1 MFPFRYNLKQADQ
14 KRATFAPDLNVL
26 FIMIMNKKFTFAI
39 LSISMITVMA
49 SAAVSPALA
58 NISRAFPEVSI
69 GMIKTVLTLPSL
81 FIIPFSIISGHLVH
95 RFGNKRVLVGGILIY
110 IVGGIAPVFVDS
122 ITELLIWRA
131 ILGCG
136 CGLIMPISQTLIAVN
151 FQGDLKAKIT
161 GYSGAASYLMGVI
174 ASFVVA
180 PLSSIDWH
188 YSFYIYLVA
197 VMVLVL
203 NIMLLPND
211 KPQKTEHQVA
221 SRKFPRYVW
230 WIIIGMLLVNIAFY
244 AVPANVALFMKE
256 QGIGHAQS
264 AGIVISAFMIAGFI
278 AGLTLLYLRNW
289 LKSYTV
295 LLGITVMGLGYITLS
310 LAHVMLAVIVGS
322 GLVGFS
328 FGVLFPSLLI
338 LITNKCS
345 GAACIL
351 ALSFS
356 SCAQFLGQFLSP
368 YVLQG
373 VKKIVGINSLRGDFT
388 ILAVT
393 LATTS
398 FVYLVV
404 KLIMAYHPIHRL
416 SFASNKNRFRISY
429 RLGELDA
436 DLEDAYHFNFFLG
449 KTQLFKLSRQIVVI
463 KSSSFRNPRPML

>member
-1 MFPFRYNLKQADQ
+1 
-14 KRATFAPDLNVL
+14 
-26 FIMIMNKKFTFAI
+26 MIMNKKLTFAI

-58 NISRAFPEVSI
+58 NISRAFPDVSI

-81 FIIPFSIISGHLVH
+81 FIIPFSLISGHLVH
-95 RFGNKRVLVGGILIY
+95 RFGNKHVLIGGILIY
-110 IVGGIAPVFVDS
+110 IVGGIAPVFAGS

-180 PLSSIDWH
+180 PISSVDWH

-211 KPQKTEHQVA
+211 KLQKTEHQVA

-230 WIIIGMLLVNIAFY
+230 WIILGMLLVNIAFY

-264 AGIVISAFMIAGFI
+264 AGVVISAFMIAGFI
-278 AGLTLLYLRNW
+278 AGLTLSYLRRW
-289 LKSYTV
+289 FKTYTV
-295 LLGITVMGLGYITLS
+295 LLGVAIMGLGYIILS
-310 LAHVMLAVIVGS
+310 QAHVMLPVVVGS
-322 GLVGFS
+322 AFVGFS

-373 VKKIVGINSLRGDFT
+373 AKEVFGIHSLRGDFT
-388 ILAVT
+388 ILAVA

-398 FVYLVV
+398 IIYLAI
-404 KLIMAYHPIHRL
+404 KLLLVYHPIHRL
-416 SFASNKNRFRISY
+416 SFASNRNRFRISY

-436 DLEDAYHFNFFLG
+436 DLKDAYHFNFFLG
-449 KTQLFKLSRQIVVI
+449 KAQFFRLSRQVIVI
-463 KSSSFRNPRPML
+463 KSSSFRNTRPSL

>member
-1 MFPFRYNLKQADQ
+1 
-14 KRATFAPDLNVL
+14 
-26 FIMIMNKKFTFAI
+26 MNKKLTFAI

-58 NISRAFPEVSI
+58 NISRAFPEVGI

-81 FIIPFSIISGHLVH
+81 FIIPFSLVSGHLVH
-95 RFGNKRVLVGGILIY
+95 RFGNKHVLMAGIVIY
-110 IVGGIAPVFVDS
+110 IVGGIAPVFADS
-122 ITELLIWRA
+122 ITELLVWRA

-180 PLSSIDWH
+180 PLSSVDWH

-203 NIMLLPND
+203 NIVLLPND
-211 KPQKTEHQVA
+211 KPQKTEHKAA
-221 SRKFPRYVW
+221 SKTFPRYVW
-230 WIIIGMLLVNIAFY
+230 WIILGMLLVNVAFY

-264 AGIVISAFMIAGFI
+264 AGVVISAFMIAGFVS
-278 AGLTLLYLRNW
+278 GLILSVLRRW
-289 LKSYTV
+289 FRTYTV
-295 LLGITVMGLGYITLS
+295 MLGVAIMALGYVILS
-310 LAHVMLAVIVGS
+310 SAYALMPVVAGS
-322 GLVGFS
+322 ALVGFS

-373 VKKIVGINSLRGDFT
+373 AKDLVGLRSLRGDFT
-388 ILAVT
+388 ILAVA
-393 LATTS
+393 LGVAV

-404 KLIMAYHPIHRL
+404 KLLLSYHPIHRL
-416 SFASNKNRFRISY
+416 SFTSNRNRFRITY
-429 RLGELDA
+429 WLGEMDA
-436 DLEDAYHFNFFLG
+436 DSGDIYHLNFFLG
-449 KTQLFKLSRQIVVI
+449 KAQLFKLSRQVVVI
-463 KSSSFRNPRPML
+463 KSSTARCRICQKDAFSLK